1 MSLMHQGEIK
11 RATDVLEKEMDSK
24 KQMNLVNSSRAYA
37 ILYHLTWVVLDLHKR
52 GLQLDNK
59 DQEIA
64 DLELKLDTY
73 AKKCQEKNL

>member
-1 MSLMHQGEIK
+1 MHQGDIK

-37 ILYHLTWVVLDLHKR
+37 ILYHLTLILLDLHKR
-52 GLQLDNK
+52 GSQLDNK
-59 DQEIA
+59 DQEIVS
-64 DLELKLDTY
+64 LEVKLDIY